1 MIGIIAVGGGMRG
14 IFGAPRAVRLA
25 VIFAALPPFCVFVYN
40 AEIFCLWLL
49 FYGN

>member
-1 MIGIIAVGGGMRG
+1 MIGIIDVGGGMRG
-14 IFGAPRAVRLA
+14 IFGAPRAVRPA
-25 VIFAALPPFCVFVYN
+25 VIFTAPLPSRVFVYN